1 MNIILKRLNRLNQL
15 TSFFLDKTGKHLLVA
30 TETNELYYYSRQS
43 KKFKSISKLKGNLV
57 TAVGWNQNSNEK
69 TTDAILVGTKK
80 GLIFELSINT
90 NNEGLL
96 NLYIDSYCKQV
107 IISTRFLNPF

>member
-1 MNIILKRLNRLNQL
+1 VNK
-15 TSFFLDKTGKHLLVA
+15 FFLDKTGKHLLVA

-43 KKFKSISKLKGNLV
+43 KKFKAISKLKGHLV
-57 TAVGWNQNSNEK
+57 TAVGWNQNSNDK
-69 TTDAILVGTKK
+69 CTDAILVGTKK
-80 GLIFELSINT
+80 GFIFELSINT

-107 IISTRFLNPF
+107 IILLKLFILRLYLFK